1 MKSTIKSI
9 VILLLIPLLGKRKK
23 HFSDLVKTSKSRS
36 TKPIWDA
43 LNIGKTNK
51 KSAATTETNLSSDDL
66 NYHFSTVAEN
76 LLASTNDNRTTSRS
90 HLPPKPG
97 KPLYGFERFTP
108 ASICLSIKSIDN
120 KKSTV
125 WTR

>member
-43 LNIGKTNK
+43 LNIGKSKK
-51 KSAATTETNLSSDDL
+51 KSAATAETNLSSDDL

-76 LLASTNDNRTTSRS
+76 LLASTYDNRTTPRS

-97 KPLYGFERFTP
+97 KPLYGLERFTP
-108 ASICLSIKSIDN
+108 ASSQLTSKIQLDQI
-120 KKSTV
+120 V
-125 WTR
+125 FP